1 MFIIKNI
8 IFLFSVNCTDVK
20 LWEMSRKKK
29 KKRTIPSLN
38 NYNLFRD
45 IVTYT
50 FDYEK
55 KLM

>member
-1 MFIIKNI
+1 MLRFGK
-8 IFLFSVNCTDVK
+8 CQG
-20 LWEMSRKKK
+20 EK

>member
-1 MFIIKNI
+1 MLSFGK
-8 IFLFSVNCTDVK
+8 CQ
-20 LWEMSRKKK
+20 EKKK

-55 KLM
+55 KANVN